1 MNARSE
7 AIGDT
12 FYFWFHGEK
21 LHCIGRDFLTGFPP
35 IPNILCTDKH
45 SLV

>member
-1 MNARSE
+1 MNARPE

-21 LHCIGRDFLTGFPP
+21 LHCIGRDFFYRLPANPQYTMYR
-35 IPNILCTDKH
+35 
-45 SLV
+45 